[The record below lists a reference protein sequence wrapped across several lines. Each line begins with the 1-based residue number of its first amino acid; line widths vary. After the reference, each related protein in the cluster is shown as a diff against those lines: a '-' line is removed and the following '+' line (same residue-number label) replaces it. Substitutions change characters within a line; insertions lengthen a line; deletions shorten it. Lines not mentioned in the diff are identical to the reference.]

1 MASVG
6 LERLSDDDDHLP
18 DLAQTLPEPIRG
30 RTLGVLGPKSRLRLL
45 CFNFLVYPWT
55 ESIIFLLIIFNTI
68 VLTIQS
74 SRSLT
79 LNNAATT
86 VCGYFHAW
94 EDYTVFVLFIV
105 FTLEACARICVS
117 GLFFDPDTASS
128 FALRKSLALPT
139 SEKGLVGRT
148 PPETIELPFR
158 LGISRSTTQTHRN
171 APYLR
176 HSWTRIDA
184 LAICAFWASFVL
196 ASLGLEQR
204 ASSHIRVFRALSTLR
219 TARLLTITS
228 GTTAILQSL
237 KVAQPLLTSV
247 TYFVLFAMMLFSIIG
262 VQVFKGSLRRT
273 CVLESMLGEQ
283 PIVLNDQFCG
293 GYVDPVFLN
302 ETGYINLAG
311 SGTNPLDGV
320 ESFDTIY
327 FSALQVII
335 VASANGWSPL
345 MYATIDS
352 EYFVLCIFF
361 ILCVVVLNFWLINL
375 FVAVIT
381 NTFSAIRAETRKSA
395 FGATKYVFAEH
406 DDDRCAPSDGR
417 PSPPRHINPA
427 ALIVRHTRWLFV
439 ALALAS
445 LALQATR
452 TPDITT
458 HQEHVLFVAELSIT
472 IAFDVEILLR
482 IAAAFP
488 DWRAFFGFG
497 ARVSA
502 GEKAQ
507 QGQDRDTRGAG
518 QNWLDAALT
527 VGASVIQVPAI
538 QHSPVYPWFTIFQLM
553 RFYRVILAVPRMKPL
568 LLVVFGNM
576 PVLTNMTF
584 FLILINFIAALI
596 SVQFLRGDLG
606 ADQRMNF
613 GTLYNAFLAVYQV
626 FSSENWTDV
635 LYDTAGAEMP
645 FGQGVITVLF
655 ISGWMLFANFIVL
668 QMFIAVIN
676 ESFNIAEEAK
686 KGKQATNYWSEYRPQ
701 EGWLR
706 RLNRYRWIRARTIKI
721 KVLPANLAL
730 PMQKSPVQDYAM
742 PRADAASIVETP
754 TGHTPGGRTRH
765 YSRKSLAVLQK
776 LFAGEKHNIPLTTI
790 NHRHTQKAD
799 FVRDHPSYDKT
810 FWIFSQKNIL
820 RRACQKLVQPASG
833 VRVFATPQSPILY
846 PLFQV
851 MLLLIVIG
859 GIVLEAIANPVYRR
873 NYFTEHGLMRGAW
886 FDIAE
891 SGFGFVFLAEFLI
904 KIVADGFLFT
914 PNVYVHSIWNLLDF
928 VIMVGLLANVTTGL
942 IFVGGLNRLTRSLKA
957 LRVLRIITLIDR
969 MRTTFESLIISGVP
983 RIVDA
988 GILAILYM
996 IPYTVWGL
1004 NIFNGKMNECNDG
1017 GVGGADMCVNEFTN
1031 TVYGDVFGFAVPR
1044 VWDNP
1049 APSTVDVM
1057 GVATSITGNNSQP
1070 QTNAAQIN
1078 AIFFLVYNLLGA
1090 AVILTLFVS
1099 IIIGNFSSKTGSAFL
1114 TAAQRE
1120 WIDLQKLL
1128 KRQRPSKRPRT
1139 QPTWTVR
1146 AWCYDCA
1153 VSKNGWWSWMMTY
1166 VFILHIAVLMTQTFS
1181 THEVIDEV
1189 RNGFFL
1195 GSTSVSFS
1203 TSCMFD
1209 FVISGGSF
1217 VMTLI
1222 FRFGTLGFATQ
1233 QLQKLFLVFIAF
1245 KLVERMNGLNKLFK
1259 TAVASLPIIFSLLCF
1274 WFILFLFFAILFL
1287 EVFALTKWNS
1297 AETRT
1302 QNFSTMASMLVM
1314 LTLFTTG
1321 EGWNHYMHDYA
1332 IEYPRCTNA
1341 DQEENSDC
1349 GSAGWA
1355 FTLFIAWNLLSMYI
1369 FVNMFTGVIAENF
1382 SYVFQTSGDTKA
1394 ITRSQMR
1401 SFKRV
1406 WAESANPKTGHL
1418 ERSHFAFFFGWRI
1431 RGADISRQVQHTNIQ
1446 AACKPSNHSQYAWPG
1461 RVVDGIDLNKLEK
1474 ILNSID
1480 YAAIRKRRTVYAR
1493 LYHEA
1498 TLSTRDGDGISFT
1511 DMLFL
1516 LAHHKLIV
1524 DCDALVLAVSSF
1536 QTS

>member
-1 MASVG
+1 
-6 LERLSDDDDHLP
+6 
-18 DLAQTLPEPIRG
+18 
-30 RTLGVLGPKSRLRLL
+30 
-45 CFNFLVYPWT
+45 
-55 ESIIFLLIIFNTI
+55 
-68 VLTIQS
+68 
-74 SRSLT
+74 
-79 LNNAATT
+79 
-86 VCGYFHAW
+86 
-94 EDYTVFVLFIV
+94 
-105 FTLEACARICVS
+105 
-117 GLFFDPDTASS
+117 
-128 FALRKSLALPT
+128 
-139 SEKGLVGRT
+139 
-148 PPETIELPFR
+148 
-158 LGISRSTTQTHRN
+158 
-171 APYLR
+171 
-176 HSWTRIDA
+176 
-184 LAICAFWASFVL
+184 
-196 ASLGLEQR
+196 
-204 ASSHIRVFRALSTLR
+204 
-219 TARLLTITS
+219 
-228 GTTAILQSL
+228 
-237 KVAQPLLTSV
+237 
-247 TYFVLFAMMLFSIIG
+247 
-262 VQVFKGSLRRT
+262 
-273 CVLESMLGEQ
+273 
-283 PIVLNDQFCG
+283 
-293 GYVDPVFLN
+293 
-302 ETGYINLAG
+302 
-311 SGTNPLDGV
+311 
-320 ESFDTIY
+320 
-327 FSALQVII
+327 
-335 VASANGWSPL
+335 
-345 MYATIDS
+345 
-352 EYFVLCIFF
+352 
-361 ILCVVVLNFWLINL
+361 
-375 FVAVIT
+375 
-381 NTFSAIRAETRKSA
+381 
-395 FGATKYVFAEH
+395 
-406 DDDRCAPSDGR
+406 
-417 PSPPRHINPA
+417 
-427 ALIVRHTRWLFV
+427 
-439 ALALAS
+439 
-445 LALQATR
+445 
-452 TPDITT
+452 
-458 HQEHVLFVAELSIT
+458 HVLFVAELSIT

-790 NHRHTQKAD
+790 NHVRTRRNKQATASEELTDMVYERHTQKAD

-988 GILAILYM
+988 RDPRDL
-996 IPYTVWGL
+996 
-1004 NIFNGKMNECNDG
+1004 MNECNDG

-1049 APSTVDVM
+1049 APSTVFSFDSFRSSLLILFEIVSLEGWWM
-1057 GVATSITGNNSQP
+1057 LWPAPDERGADQRHL
-1070 QTNAAQIN
+1070 
-1078 AIFFLVYNLLGA
+1078 FLVYNLLGA

-1274 WFILFLFFAILFL
+1274 WFYSVPLLRDPLPGGLCFD
-1287 EVFALTKWNS
+1287 EVELGGDPYPELQHNGVNVGHANVVHHWV
-1297 AETRT
+1297 A
-1302 QNFSTMASMLVM
+1302 
-1314 LTLFTTG
+1314 

-1418 ERSHFAFFFGWRI
+1418 ERSHFAFFFGKLSGVFEARI
-1431 RGADISRQVQHTNIQ
+1431 YPAKFSIPNIQ
-1446 AACKPSNHSQYAWPG
+1446 AACKPSNHSQY
-1461 RVVDGIDLNKLEK
+1461 
-1474 ILNSID
+1474 SIASTTPPSGNAGPCTPD
-1480 YAAIRKRRTVYAR
+1480 CITK
-1493 LYHEA
+1493 A